1 VGAPLIGTV
10 FPCGATANVT
20 YTAPCSCPCTPTT
33 SCCEFDSVWRSS
45 SNADVVAPI
54 ANLAVGTHWERVFT
68 HVTAANCDAVQSNVA
83 LLRLVPWCAD
93 PTGEIVG
100 WGAWNTKTSFWSPDY
115 GDYWAPVTVRNAIQ
129 DFTFESR
136 TMLYFLSPGGLVQKM
151 PYTGTAWSTSLPNYD
166 SGINPAHTIAAMP
179 DGMVLVGKAV
189 GAPYAAAI
197 SLNMGTD
204 NPTWSSTTSAGP
216 FLGGNAHVAFDPKF
230 EENSIFYVADESSA
244 GSVYRNNP
252 TAQLRWSDTDMM
264 AASNGAFGCPNPDI
278 LGRMGFSGIVLSN
291 TGQALYAS
299 SIVAGAGVW
308 RTIDDGTG
316 RNGPLSVMPKPGIA
330 WDQLNVGLSGVVFT
344 AQPSALRACGCCT
357 LETDITLYAIDD
369 RPYTLPSAAAPIA
382 TQGKIWTFTDC
393 LAKKGPILV
402 SEDKVLIGCDPVTGR
417 ALEVNLCWDV
427 LCVSSSYDVE
437 VSKNAD
443 FTILVIDW
451 IPEAYCGSYVTPADP
466 TTPCV
471 FIPAGGTWPY
481 HYDSALA
488 TTFSGLIECGHT
500 YYWRVRAR
508 GCGTAQTIRSPWSEA
523 RSFTV
528 KAGLPVVASYS
539 GLQLL
544 SPANGMIGLP
554 VKSPSFSWAPL
565 GENTKYKFILA
576 KDGNMTQ
583 IVKEA
588 EVTNTAYAY
597 DGTLDYSTAYFWKV
611 QCVEPACDA
620 SPTFSFMTESAPPA
634 AEEAAK
640 APPTPFWVWV
650 VIAIGAILVIVTLVL
665 IFKTRRV

>member
-1 VGAPLIGTV
+1 
-10 FPCGATANVT
+10 
-20 YTAPCSCPCTPTT
+20 
-33 SCCEFDSVWRSS
+33 
-45 SNADVVAPI
+45 
-54 ANLAVGTHWERVFT
+54 
-68 HVTAANCDAVQSNVA
+68 VA

-93 PTGEIVG
+93 LTGEIVG
-100 WGAWNTKTSFWSPDY
+100 WGAWNTKAAFWSPDY
-115 GDYWAPVTVRNAIQ
+115 GDYWAPITLRNNIQ
-129 DFTFESR
+129 DFTFDSR
-136 TMLYFLSPGGLVQKM
+136 TMLYFLSSTGLVQKM

-166 SGINPAHTIAAMP
+166 SGVNPAHTIASMP
-179 DGMVLVGKAV
+179 EGKVLVGKGE
-189 GAPYAAAI
+189 GAPYAASI
-197 SLNMGTD
+197 SLNADSD
-204 NPTWSSTTSAGP
+204 NPTFVPQFSAGA
-216 FLGGNAHVAFDPKF
+216 LSGGNVHVAFDPKF
-230 EENSIFYVADESSA
+230 DDNSIYYIAQEGLT
-244 GSVYRNNP
+244 GSVYRNTP
-252 TAQLRWSDTDMM
+252 TSPLRWQDTDMM
-264 AASNGAFGCPNPDI
+264 IASNGAFGCPPG
-278 LGRMGFSGIVLSN
+278 LGRLGFSGIILAY
-291 TGQALYAS
+291 TGEALYAS
-299 SIVAGAGVW
+299 SQIAGAGVW

-316 RNGPLSVMPKPGIA
+316 RHGPLSTMPKPGIA
-330 WDQLNVGLSGVVFT
+330 WDQVNVGIPAAVVFT
-344 AQPSALRACGCCT
+344 AQPSALRACGCCE
-357 LETDITLYAIDD
+357 LESDLTLYALDN
-369 RPYTLPSAAAPIA
+369 RTYEQPPYGVA
-382 TQGKIWTFTDC
+382 GRIWAFTDC
-393 LAKKGPILV
+393 LAKRGPTLV
-402 SEDKVLIGCDPVTGR
+402 TDNAVLIGCDPVTGR
-417 ALEVNLCWDV
+417 ALEVNLCWNV
-427 LCVSSSYDVE
+427 LCVSSAYDVE
-437 VSKNAD
+437 ISKNAD
-443 FTILVIDW
+443 FSILVIDW
-451 IPEAYCGSYVTPADP
+451 IPEGAYCGPFVSPADP

-471 FIPAGGTWPY
+471 FIPAGGTFAY
-481 HYDSALA
+481 NSNSEVAQ
-488 TTFSGLIECGHT
+488 TFSGLLECGHT

-597 DGTLDYSTAYFWKV
+597 DGTLDYDTAYFWKV

-620 SPTFSFMTESAPPA
+620 SATFSFRTESAPPA
-634 AEEAAK
+634 AEEEAK